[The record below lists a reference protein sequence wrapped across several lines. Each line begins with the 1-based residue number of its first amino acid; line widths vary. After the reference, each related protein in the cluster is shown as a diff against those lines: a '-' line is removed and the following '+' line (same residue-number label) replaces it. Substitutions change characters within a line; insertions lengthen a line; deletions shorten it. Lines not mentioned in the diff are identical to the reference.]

1 LYSPYINAIAA
12 KINKPKLIGRV
23 KNILKSPFD
32 ISKDLLNSDSASG
45 PSTNPRT
52 IVDKGNLIIK
62 APNSIAVVAPPGI
75 PREII
80 GIIVPIAAN
89 GYNTPKE
96 IVDNY
101 SALSRDCTIPQT
113 SFALLN

>member
-1 LYSPYINAIAA
+1 MYGIFKIFENAIINGFDNTRI
-12 KINKPKLIGRV
+12 KIFPNNKAINNVYTRSGALNISIGPGC
-23 KNILKSPFD
+23 SPC
-32 ISKDLLNSDSASG
+32 I
-45 PSTNPRT
+45 T
-52 IVDKGNLIIK
+52 K

-80 GIIVPIAAN
+80 GIMVPIAAN

-101 SALSRDCTIPQT
+101 ITLFPGLHNTPNYPSTL
-113 SFALLN
+113 